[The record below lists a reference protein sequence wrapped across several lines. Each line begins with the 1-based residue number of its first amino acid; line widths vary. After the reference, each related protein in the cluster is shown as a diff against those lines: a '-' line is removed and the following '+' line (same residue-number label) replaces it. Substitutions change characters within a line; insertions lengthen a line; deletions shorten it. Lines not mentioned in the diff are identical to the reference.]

1 MSNCLVLLTLFFS
14 LSLDGVDTDLFVI
27 LLQSGQIL
35 TSLGELS
42 FLHTLS
48 YIPVDES
55 SLGVHEIEFV
65 VKSSPGL
72 SDGGG
77 VAQHAHSSLYL
88 GEVTSWNNSWWL
100 VVDANLESSGTPVD
114 KLDGSLG
121 LDGGDGSVDI
131 LGHNIS
137 SVQHAAGHVLA
148 VSGVTFHHLVGWLI
162 ACVGDLSN
170 RQLLMVGL
178 LSRDDR
184 GVGSQGEVDSWVGH
198 QVGLEL
204 SEIDVEGTIESEG
217 GSDG

>member
-1 MSNCLVLLTLFFS
+1 MSNCLVLLTLFLS

-88 GEVTSWNNSWWL
+88 GKITSWYNCWWL
-100 VVDANLESSGTPVD
+100 VVDSDLESSWAPVD

-148 VSGVTFHHLVGWLI
+148 VSGVTFHHLVGWLK
-162 ACVGDLSN
+162 AGVGDLSN